1 MKKQISPVLTVIVI
15 LVVVAV
21 VALLW
26 THFGNPGKEK
36 RAGGGG
42 FGINTGPGG
51 VDFSKVNSAD
61 LQKARE
67 AAAAAK
73 EKMLEQR
80 RSGRAPGS

>member
-1 MKKQISPVLTVIVI
+1 MKKQISPVVTVIVI

-26 THFGNPGKEK
+26 THFSAPGKE
-36 RAGGGG
+36 RAGGRGG
-42 FGINTGPGG
+42 FGFNVSGG
-51 VDFSKVNSAD
+51 DLSKVNPAD

-73 EKMLEQR
+73 NKLNEQR
-80 RSGRAPGS
+80 QSGRAPGT